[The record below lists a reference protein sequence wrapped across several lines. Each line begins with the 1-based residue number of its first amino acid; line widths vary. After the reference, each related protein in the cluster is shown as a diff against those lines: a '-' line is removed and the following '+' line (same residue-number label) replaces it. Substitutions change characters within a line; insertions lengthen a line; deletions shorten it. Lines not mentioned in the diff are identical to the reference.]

1 MPTETIS
8 VCLMD
13 SEPVLDLSNTDPR
26 PEYTTERRANVFE
39 QSSHQ
44 RPYETELTGSVSHV
58 CNRAIAVERDAS
70 VESRIVVYR
79 AVASPVVH
87 DVDAVTV

>member
-8 VCLMD
+8 VGPMD

-26 PEYTTERRANVFE
+26 PDHTTERRANVFE

-44 RPYETELTGSVSHV
+44 RPYETELTGSVSLV
-58 CNRAIAVERDAS
+58 CDRAIAVERDAS
-70 VESRIVVYR
+70 RDSHEPAPAHCLHPSPSRE
-79 AVASPVVH
+79 A
-87 DVDAVTV
+87 